1 MRASGSAEHRSRDGP
16 KPPAETGSHIEE
28 QKGTV
33 MRRRTVLTG
42 LALGGLTAAGCS
54 NSGSDGGG
62 GGDVD
67 ISDTE
72 MEATIEFAVWESDF
86 DWDSVIEGFNE
97 TYPNITVQ
105 MTKTPF
111 KDFFTRLQT
120 QASGDNL
127 PDTFMMNGPNFQL
140 YASHGILTSFEN
152 AVDAGELDFSNYPEA
167 MEELYTYEDVPYGI
181 PTSYDSIGLW
191 YNEELFEK
199 AGVDVPTDEWAW
211 EDLHE
216 ASTAI
221 SEALSDEGVYGFA
234 GGAYNQELF
243 YNLIFQAGGEV
254 LDEDATEA
262 RYSSEGS
269 RKALQFL
276 RDMVEDGS
284 SPSIQTTADTSPDE
298 LFKSGKAAM
307 VYGGSFRVAGY
318 VDSAVGEN
326 IQVVRLP
333 MGEQRGVVLHG
344 GAVVASAESENADAA
359 AAFAVYTGSQEGQQ
373 IIGESG
379 ASIPAYQGTEQA
391 YIEAHPEYDL
401 EVFPESAEEYGFP
414 YPVSANTQAWLEV
427 ESDMVPKILAGELSV
442 EEGTTELDERI
453 NALLAEEGEQ

>member
-1 MRASGSAEHRSRDGP
+1 M
-16 KPPAETGSHIEE
+16 K
-28 QKGTV
+28 
-33 MRRRTVLTG
+33 RRTVLAG
-42 LALGGLTAAGCS
+42 MALGGLAMAGC
-54 NSGSDGGG
+54 SDGGG
-62 GGDVD
+62 GGGGADVD

-72 MEATIEFAVWESDF
+72 MEATIEFAAWESDF
-86 DWDSVIEGFNE
+86 DWAAVIEGFNE
-97 TYPNITVQ
+97 KYPNVTVEV
-105 MTKTPF
+105 TKSPF

-120 QASGDNL
+120 QASGGNL
-127 PDTFMMNGPNFQL
+127 PDAFMMNGPNFQL
-140 YASHGILTSFEN
+140 YASHGILASFEG
-152 AVDAGELDFSNYPEA
+152 AAESGELDFANYPEA
-167 MEELYTYEDVPYGI
+167 MEELYTYEDVPYGV

-199 AGVDVPTDEWAW
+199 AGVEVPTDEWTW

-216 ASTAI
+216 TSKAI
-221 SEALSDEGVYGFA
+221 SEALKDEGIYGFA

-243 YNLIFQAGGEV
+243 YNLIFQAGGAV
-254 LDEDATEA
+254 LNEDATEA
-262 RYSSEGS
+262 QYSSPGS

-284 SPSIQTTADTSPDE
+284 SPSIRTTADTSPDE

-318 VDSAVGEN
+318 VDSAVGDV

-333 MGEQRGVVLHG
+333 KGEQRGVVLHG
-344 GAVVASAESENADAA
+344 GAVVVNAESDNADAA
-359 AAFAVYTGSQEGQQ
+359 AAFAVFHGSKEGQQ

-379 ASIPAYQGTEQA
+379 ASIPAYTGTEQA
-391 YIEAHPEYDL
+391 YIDAHPEYDL
-401 EVFPESAEEYGFP
+401 EIFPESAAEYGFP

-442 EEGTTELDERI
+442 EEGTTQLDEKI
-453 NALLAEEGEQ
+453 NALLAEEAEL

>member
-1 MRASGSAEHRSRDGP
+1 
-16 KPPAETGSHIEE
+16 
-28 QKGTV
+28 

-42 LALGGLTAAGCS
+42 LALSGLVATGCS
-54 NSGSDGGG
+54 DSGSGGGG

-67 ISDTE
+67 VSDTE
-72 MEATIEFAVWESDF
+72 MEATIEFAAWEADF
-86 DWDSVIEGFNE
+86 DWESVIEGFNQ

-127 PDTFMMNGPNFQL
+127 PDAFMMNGPNFQL
-140 YASHGILTSFEN
+140 YASHGIIASFEN
-152 AVDAGELDFSNYPEA
+152 AVEAGELDFANYPEA
-167 MEELYTYEDVPYGI
+167 MHELYTYEDVAYGV

-199 AGVDVPTDEWAW
+199 AGVEVPTDEWTW

-216 ASTAI
+216 AAKEI
-221 SEALSDEGVYGFA
+221 SEALGDEGIYGFA

-254 LDEDATEA
+254 LNEDATEA

-333 MGEQRGVVLHG
+333 IGEQRGVVLHG
-344 GAVVASAESENADAA
+344 GAVVANAESENVDAA

-391 YIEAHPEYDL
+391 YIDAHPEYNL
-401 EVFPESAEEYGFP
+401 EIFPQSAEEYGFP
-414 YPVSANTQAWLEV
+414 YPVSANTEAWLEV
-427 ESDMVPKILAGELSV
+427 ESDMIPKILAGELSV
-442 EEGTTELDERI
+442 EEGTEQLDEKI
-453 NALLAEEGEQ
+453 DAILAEEDEQ

>member
-1 MRASGSAEHRSRDGP
+1 
-16 KPPAETGSHIEE
+16 
-28 QKGTV
+28 
-33 MRRRTVLTG
+33 MRRRTVLAG

-54 NSGSDGGG
+54 NSGSGGGG

-72 MEATIEFAVWESDF
+72 MEASIEFAAWESDF
-86 DWDSVIEGFNE
+86 DWDAVIAGFNE
-97 TYPNITVQ
+97 KYPNITVQ
-105 MTKTPF
+105 VTKSPF

-127 PDTFMMNGPNFQL
+127 PDAFMMNGPNFQL
-140 YASHGILTSFEN
+140 YASNDIIVPFDK
-152 AVDAGELDFSNYPEA
+152 AVEDGELDFGNYPEA
-167 MEELYTYEDVPYGI
+167 MEQLYTYEGTPYAV

-191 YNEELFEK
+191 YNQDLFEK
-199 AGVDVPTDEWAW
+199 AGVEVPTEDWTW

-216 ASTAI
+216 TSKEI
-221 SEALSDEGVYGFA
+221 SEALKDEGVYGFA

-243 YNLIFQAGGEV
+243 YNLIFQAGGAV
-254 LDEDATEA
+254 LNEDATDA
-262 RYSSEGS
+262 QYSSDGS
-269 RKALQFL
+269 REALQFL

-307 VYGGSFRVAGY
+307 VYGGSFRVQGY
-318 VDSAVGEN
+318 VDSAVGES
-326 IQVVRLP
+326 IQVVPLP
-333 MGEQRGVVLHG
+333 KGKERGVVLHG
-344 GAVVASAESENADAA
+344 GAVVASASSENAAAA
-359 AAFAVYTGSQEGQQ
+359 AAFAVYHGSQEGQQ

-391 YIEAHPEYDL
+391 YIDAHPEYDL
-401 EVFPESAEEYGFP
+401 QIFPESAEEYGFP

-427 ESDMVPKILAGELSV
+427 ESDMIPKILAGDLSV
-442 EEGTTELDERI
+442 EEGTTQLDEKI
-453 NALLAEEGEQ
+453 NALLAEEAEQ